1 MGAQRPPP
9 VDNARFPR
17 TTAGVTPSLDHL
29 ESTVE
34 IAIDHPCYG
43 SIDHREAPP
52 ASPQEQAARHHHWA
66 QERRWV
72 YDSLRRQGASDRALS
87 AFANC
92 GNTLRLGLLEDELI
106 LLCNKCHNRHCQAC
120 AQEKRRSLVAAVR
133 ARIAP
138 IRQHVRFLTLTLRCQ
153 PVPLKDQFDRL
164 LASFRRLRQRTFWR
178 KHCRG
183 GIFFVEL
190 KLGENSQKWHV
201 HLHLLVE
208 GEFLK
213 QPDLAAEWHAV
224 TGDSYIVDIRGL
236 HDDDRIASYVAKYAT
251 KPLHPNVV
259 RSPSHL
265 DECIA
270 AVEGRRLVQCF
281 GTWKGIDADSAEPA
295 GNIVNLGTVDNLAWK
310 AAAGDPDARRWFEAA
325 LRKWPQLTLFSP
337 HPTNSDEEFVP

>member
-1 MGAQRPPP
+1 
-9 VDNARFPR
+9 
-17 TTAGVTPSLDHL
+17 VTPSLDHL

-34 IAIDHPCYG
+34 TALNYTRFGPIDN
-43 SIDHREAPP
+43 REQPP
-52 ASPQEQAARHHHWA
+52 ATPTEQAARHHHWA

-72 YDSLRRQGASDRALS
+72 FDALKRKGVSTRALE

-92 GNTLRLGLLEDELI
+92 GNSLRLGLLDDDLI

-120 AQEKRRSLVAAVR
+120 ASEKRRSLVAAVR
-133 ARIAP
+133 ERIAP

-153 PVPLKDQFDRL
+153 PVPLVDQLDRL
-164 LASFRRLRQRTFWR
+164 LASFRRLRQRVFWR

-183 GIFFVEL
+183 GVFFVEL
-190 KLGENSQKWHV
+190 KLGENSHAWHV

-213 QPDLAAEWHAV
+213 QTDLAEEWHKV

-236 HDDDRIASYVAKYAT
+236 HDDAKVASYVAKYAT
-251 KPLHPNVV
+251 KPLHANVL
-259 RSPSHL
+259 RSQPHL

-281 GTWKGIDADSAEPA
+281 GAWKGIDAAAAEPS
-295 GNIVNLGTVDNLAWK
+295 GNIVNLGTLENLAWK
-310 AAAGDPDARRWFEAA
+310 ASIGDADAKRYFEAA
-325 LRKWPQLTLFSP
+325 LRKWPQLSIFTP
-337 HPTNSDEEFVP
+337 HPTSSDEEFIP